1 MADEQDVFRHGF
13 QFIQLLN
20 QCLRV
25 ATGCQFVRKSEAFF
39 PPPRSGNDFGGLA
52 RAQKRAGKNQV
63 EIQVQVLQG
72 GGNLPELTFAFG
84 CEGSFGIRLEPR
96 RAAFHCNA
104 VPQDIQIHRGSIPLR
119 ATGAILPNVT
129 FFHLGWDEVAS

>member
-1 MADEQDVFRHGF
+1 M
-13 QFIQLLN
+13 N

-39 PPPRSGNDFGGLA
+39 QSPRSGNDFGGLA

-72 GGNLPELTFAFG
+72 GGNLPELT
-84 CEGSFGIRLEPR
+84 R
-96 RAAFHCNA
+96 R
-104 VPQDIQIHRGSIPLR
+104 SPL
-119 ATGAILPNVT
+119 G
-129 FFHLGWDEVAS
+129 